1 MSMDLRYDK
10 HKKILYCLCAGAAS
24 IEEFDATMALIV
36 SADEYPPDVSVL
48 WNVQAIDAN
57 TFDVTM
63 VAQIASIRKA
73 YPTRGDSK
81 LAIVASDD
89 IHFGLSRMYEMMT
102 DEMPQ
107 GVHVFR
113 SMADAEQWLV
123 G

>member
-1 MSMDLRYDK
+1 
-10 HKKILYCLCAGAAS
+10 
-24 IEEFDATMALIV
+24 
-36 SADEYPPDVSVL
+36 
-48 WNVQAIDAN
+48 
-57 TFDVTM
+57 
-63 VAQIASIRKA
+63 
-73 YPTRGDSK
+73 
-81 LAIVASDD
+81 VASDD